1 MPAQSDRTRGLLPT
15 LFVLRF
21 RVVREQVRQ
30 LKDQL
35 FQQSVQ
41 IAVFSARIA
50 LFFKHRL

>member
-21 RVVREQVRQ
+21 RVLREQVRQ
-30 LKDQL
+30 LENQL
-35 FQQSVQ
+35 FQQGVQ
-41 IAVFSARIA
+41 IAVSSARIA